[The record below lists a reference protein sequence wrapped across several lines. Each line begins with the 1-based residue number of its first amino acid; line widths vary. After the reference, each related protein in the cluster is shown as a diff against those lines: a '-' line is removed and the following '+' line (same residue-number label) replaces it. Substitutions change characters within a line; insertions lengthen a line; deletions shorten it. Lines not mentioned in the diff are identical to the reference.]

1 MRGRIKKIN
10 HFLSI
15 KLKTSGSIKVNEDT
29 FIRLFTINQENRI
42 HKMGGK
48 INLRSVVAVAA
59 LPLAVSCGATREG
72 KPNVVIILTD
82 DMGYGDISCYNKN
95 QIKTT
100 NIDLLASEGIRLTD
114 FYVPTPYS
122 APSRATL
129 LTGRF
134 PLRHGLVQNPAP
146 DAGINDPG
154 ISAGEVTMGELF
166 QGAGYHTKCIGKWHL
181 GHKPEFFPVK
191 HGFDEYYGILYSND
205 MRPVQ
210 IIENMDT
217 VEYPVNQNLLTQKYT
232 NKALDFIERNKA
244 TPFFLYL
251 AHAMPHKPLG
261 ASEEFYTSG
270 TPKDLY
276 SAAIRELDWSTGMII
291 KKLKDLKILENTIV
305 IFMSDNGP
313 WYGGDTGGLKG
324 MKATNWEGGV
334 RVPFIIRYPKKLPQ
348 NKTITIPC
356 WSPDILPTIMSLTG
370 IKTDPAIILDG
381 QNIMP
386 ILTGKQMAHN
396 PIFTMRD
403 KQIKT
408 IRDGK
413 WKLFVVTPDFY
424 KSPNLDNWKDARGPD
439 GTTIIAPF
447 EQFTPAAYPGIK
459 PEKMD
464 GEMLLF
470 DLENDRTES
479 TDVSLLYPDIKRE
492 LIVKYEQ
499 FLKSLTP

>member
-1 MRGRIKKIN
+1 MNCKIT
-10 HFLSI
+10 F
-15 KLKTSGSIKVNEDT
+15 TSMFAG
-29 FIRLFTINQENRI
+29 
-42 HKMGGK
+42 
-48 INLRSVVAVAA
+48 AVF
-59 LPLAVSCGATREG
+59 PLTGFCTVTEIS

-100 NIDLLASEGIRLTD
+100 NIDQLASEGVRLTD

-134 PLRHGLVQNPAP
+134 PLRHGVVQNPAP

-154 ISAGEVTMGELF
+154 IRASEITMGELF

-181 GHKPEFFPVK
+181 GHKTEFFPVK

-232 NKALDFIERNKA
+232 AKALDFIQRNKD

-261 ASEEFYTSG
+261 ASESFYTSG
-270 TPKDLY
+270 TAKDLY
-276 SAAIRELDWSTGMII
+276 AAAIKELDWSTGAII
-291 KKLKDLKILENTIV
+291 KQLKDLGILENTIV

-313 WYGGDTGGLKG
+313 WYGGNTGGLKG
-324 MKATNWEGGV
+324 MKATNWEGGT
-334 RVPFIIRYPKKLPQ
+334 RVPFIIRYPQKLPQ
-348 NKTITIPC
+348 NKTISTPC
-356 WSPDILPTIMSLTG
+356 WSPDILPTIMNLAG
-370 IKTDPAIILDG
+370 IKTDPIIILDG

-413 WKLFVVTPDFY
+413 WKLFVVTPDYY

-459 PEKMD
+459 PEKME

-479 TDVSLLYPDIKRE
+479 IDLSDKYPEIKRE
-492 LIVKYEQ
+492 MIRKYES
-499 FLKSLTP
+499 FLESLK

>member
-1 MRGRIKKIN
+1 MKSTIAI
-10 HFLSI
+10 
-15 KLKTSGSIKVNEDT
+15 TS
-29 FIRLFTINQENRI
+29 LFA
-42 HKMGGK
+42 G
-48 INLRSVVAVAA
+48 AA
-59 LPLAVSCGATREG
+59 LPLACACTGPGDS

-95 QIKTT
+95 QIKTA
-100 NIDLLASEGIRLTD
+100 NIDQLAAEGVRLTD

-154 ISAGEVTMGELF
+154 ISAGEITMGELF

-232 NKALDFIERNKA
+232 SKALDFIERNRD

-261 ASEEFYTSG
+261 ASENFYTSG

-276 SAAIRELDWSTGMII
+276 AAAIRELDWSTGMII
-291 KKLKDLKILENTIV
+291 KKLKALGILEKTIV

-334 RVPFIIRYPKKLPQ
+334 RVPFIIRYPQKLPQ
-348 NKTITIPC
+348 NKTITNPC
-356 WSPDILPTIMSLTG
+356 WSPDVLPTIMSLAG
-370 IKTDPAIILDG
+370 IKTDPTIILDG

-396 PIFTMRD
+396 PIFTM
-403 KQIKT
+403 KNSQIKT

-413 WKLFVVTPDFY
+413 WKLFVVTPDYY
-424 KSPNLDNWKDARGPD
+424 KSPNLDNWKDSRGPD

-459 PEKMD
+459 PEKME

-479 TDVSLLYPDIKRE
+479 IDLSAKYPEIKSE
-492 LIVKYEQ
+492 MIKKYEN
-499 FLKSLTP
+499 FLKSVR